1 MNEQQPDQLALEDR
15 LTPEQRQRAQ
25 EFARRIVWDLPER
38 GTIEGGVKAMNKK
51 LLPKPAGIIMETRR
65 RWTYATLRPLEA
77 WRLGPGSLP
86 KSQAIYYPKSAKRS
100 EQPREREDAQVRP
113 LLCYPLPVAPLS

>member
-1 MNEQQPDQLALEDR
+1 
-15 LTPEQRQRAQ
+15 
-25 EFARRIVWDLPER
+25 
-38 GTIEGGVKAMNKK
+38 MNKK
-51 LLPKPAGIIMETRR
+51 LMPKPASIIMETRR

-77 WRLGPGSLP
+77 WRLAPQSLP
-86 KSQAIYYPKSAKRS
+86 KSHAIYHPKSGKRS

>member
-1 MNEQQPDQLALEDR
+1 
-15 LTPEQRQRAQ
+15 
-25 EFARRIVWDLPER
+25 
-38 GTIEGGVKAMNKK
+38 MNKK
-51 LLPKPAGIIMETRR
+51 LVVLEPAGSNMETRG

-77 WRLGPGSLP
+77 RMLAPRSLP
-86 KSQAIYYPKSAKRS
+86 KSRAICCPESGKRS